1 MISSF
6 VFQDAMVKDTLE
18 RTREPNLNLKP
29 FLQNAYAHPVFKAAD
44 NVANEM
50 VVEEPEPDRTPDL
63 VATKRGSRRLHSGSA
78 ETFT

>member
-1 MISSF
+1 
-6 VFQDAMVKDTLE
+6 MVKDTLE
-18 RTREPNLNLKP
+18 RMREPNLNLKT

-44 NVANEM
+44 NLANEM
-50 VVEEPEPDRTPDL
+50 VVEEPHPDRTPDL